1 MSKLKNIIV
10 QVFVCIPISLLLS
23 YCWIRVV
30 YEILKKDM
38 VLIILFAIAVIILS
52 FFLCL
57 IRGQGVLV
65 GQRRRDHKYRN
76 MYSVKNNW
84 IYDHDKF
91 VKLQLGEQTD
101 QEVSQLAYDGYNG
114 YLSWWTIFTILFAP
128 ILAFTQ
134 IIGLIF
140 AFIASPKN
148 SIYSSYTKL
157 EYNDYKLPFL
167 QNVLHFFFNFV
178 LW

>member
-1 MSKLKNIIV
+1 M
-10 QVFVCIPISLLLS
+10 
-23 YCWIRVV
+23 
-30 YEILKKDM
+30 
-38 VLIILFAIAVIILS
+38 
-52 FFLCL
+52 
-57 IRGQGVLV
+57 LV

-91 VKLQLGEQTD
+91 VKLQLDDQTD
-101 QEVSQLAYDGYNG
+101 QEGSELAYDGYNS